1 MTYNYRIMRRYFQ
14 EAPETYWY
22 EIVEVYYGDD
32 GIPMMWAP
40 GIMPVITDFDI
51 ELLDN
56 EENQELETFVKE
68 GILEQFGSLMRDLDG
83 KGPILDERD
92 FDNGGVYA
100 DHPEVVQ
107 LRRAA
112 DQLGTDELIERIRD
126 KLRDEEDDEDEQI

>member
-1 MTYNYRIMRRYFQ
+1 
-14 EAPETYWY
+14 
-22 EIVEVYYGDD
+22 
-32 GIPMMWAP
+32 MMWAP
-40 GIMPVITDFDI
+40 GNMPVITDSDI

-56 EENQELETFVKE
+56 DENQELETFVKE
-68 GILEQFGSLMRDLDG
+68 GILEQFGLLMRDLDG

-126 KLRDEEDDEDEQI
+126 KLRDEEDDKDEQI